1 MSGFAIRNPYLIVV
15 FSLLVTIL
23 GSVGAARMSVDM
35 FPVIDLPVVAV
46 ATFYSGMPPEQIETN
61 ITYHLERMFTLAGG
75 IDHMESRSLPGVSL
89 IKVYFRVGTDADAA
103 VASISSLAMSDMRDL
118 PPGTYPPIVLKQ
130 DASSLPV
137 ALVTLSGEGLNEST
151 LKDTAQNFVRNQL
164 AGVAGASVP
173 QPFGG
178 RWRQIMLYTD
188 PYKLEANQLSP
199 MDVVRS
205 VNDANVI
212 LPAGDVQIGRY
223 DYSIY
228 TNSMLKGPDD
238 IAKVP
243 IKMVGQ
249 SPVRVGDVAVPKD
262 SFGLQYNIVRVDGKR
277 AVYLPIFKQ
286 GGNSNT
292 IAIVDGVRTTLK
304 KLYDVPPALKSKVV
318 FDQSRFVRTAIATLL
333 HEGGIGLFLTCLMI
347 LIFLGSFRATLAVF
361 FSIPL
366 SILATFFVLQL
377 AGSSVNSMVLGGLAL
392 ALSRLIDNSVVVLE
406 NIFRHLEGGEPP
418 AVAAEKGGREVALP
432 VLAGT
437 LTTMVVFFPVTL
449 LYGVSK
455 FLFSA
460 LALAVVISLAA
471 SYFVAMTVVPLFCAR
486 FIKSAHGELPHESSE
501 MERPIAAA
509 SGVSPGIGARFNSA
523 FNRGFEAMLRQYDR
537 LVEKVLLWPRMVLLT
552 CGAIFL
558 LSLLLFPFLG
568 LSFFPRTDAGQFVI
582 NFKAPSGTKLT
593 ATEEEAAKLED
604 LVRSIVSKHDIGMI
618 VSNIGVDPGFS
629 SLFSSNSA
637 MHTGFMQVALQP
649 DHAVSSFRYIDEV
662 KQKVAREMPE
672 LQLFFSSGS
681 LVDGVLNMG
690 APAPIDVRVSGKDL
704 KADFDL
710 AQRISAQ
717 VRGIKGV
724 ADVYIP
730 QDIDYPALRLAV
742 DRTRASE
749 LGLTEKEV
757 VSNVIT
763 ALTSNQMIAPSIWVD
778 PNNGNNYFLT
788 VMYKEGQ
795 VQSLDDLKAIPLH
808 GANITKPTRLDM
820 VADITR
826 FDAPT
831 ELDHNQ
837 IRRGIDIYVRTSTE
851 DLGSVAKQIEKIIAA
866 TPAPTGIDVVLA
878 GSVQSMNASFR
889 SFAIGLTLAVLLLY
903 LILVAQFRS
912 FLDPFII
919 LLALPFGITGVILA
933 LLLWGTTLNVMSLMG
948 IVMLAGVALS
958 NSILIVEFAHHLLK
972 EGRTVRD
979 AITVS
984 CRVRL
989 RPILMTSLATVI
1001 GLLPMALKL
1010 GEGSESYAPLAQALI
1025 GGLTLS
1031 VLLTVFLV
1039 PAGFFLA
1046 YHDNPSA

>member
-1 MSGFAIRNPYLIVV
+1 
-15 FSLLVTIL
+15 
-23 GSVGAARMSVDM
+23 
-35 FPVIDLPVVAV
+35 
-46 ATFYSGMPPEQIETN
+46 
-61 ITYHLERMFTLAGG
+61 
-75 IDHMESRSLPGVSL
+75 
-89 IKVYFRVGTDADAA
+89 
-103 VASISSLAMSDMRDL
+103 
-118 PPGTYPPIVLKQ
+118 
-130 DASSLPV
+130 
-137 ALVTLSGEGLNEST
+137 
-151 LKDTAQNFVRNQL
+151 
-164 AGVAGASVP
+164 
-173 QPFGG
+173 
-178 RWRQIMLYTD
+178 
-188 PYKLEANQLSP
+188 
-199 MDVVRS
+199 
-205 VNDANVI
+205 
-212 LPAGDVQIGRY
+212 
-223 DYSIY
+223 
-228 TNSMLKGPDD
+228 
-238 IAKVP
+238 
-243 IKMVGQ
+243 
-249 SPVRVGDVAVPKD
+249 
-262 SFGLQYNIVRVDGKR
+262 
-277 AVYLPIFKQ
+277 
-286 GGNSNT
+286 
-292 IAIVDGVRTTLK
+292 
-304 KLYDVPPALKSKVV
+304 
-318 FDQSRFVRTAIATLL
+318 
-333 HEGGIGLFLTCLMI
+333 
-347 LIFLGSFRATLAVF
+347 
-361 FSIPL
+361 
-366 SILATFFVLQL
+366 
-377 AGSSVNSMVLGGLAL
+377 
-392 ALSRLIDNSVVVLE
+392 
-406 NIFRHLEGGEPP
+406 
-418 AVAAEKGGREVALP
+418 
-432 VLAGT
+432 
-437 LTTMVVFFPVTL
+437 MVVFFPVTL
-449 LYGVSK
+449 LYGVSR
-455 FLFSA
+455 FLFST

-486 FIKSAHGELPHESSE
+486 FIKSPHGDLPHESSE

-509 SGVSPGIGARFNSA
+509 SDVTPGIGARFNNA
-523 FNRGFEAMLRQYDR
+523 FNKGFEAMLRRYDR
-537 LVEKVLLWPRMVLLT
+537 LVENVLLRPRLVLLT
-552 CGAIFL
+552 CGVIFL
-558 LSLLLFPFLG
+558 LSLLLFPLLG

-604 LVRSIVSKHDIGMI
+604 LVRTIVSKHDIGMI

-649 DHAVSSFRYIDEV
+649 DHSVSSFRYIDEV
-662 KQKVAREMPE
+662 KHKVAREMPE

-690 APAPIDVRVSGKDL
+690 APAPIDIRVSGKDL
-704 KADFDL
+704 KGDFAL

-730 QDIDYPALRLAV
+730 QDVDYPALRLTV

-763 ALTSNQMIAPSIWVD
+763 ALTSNQMIAPGIWVD

-808 GANITKPTRLDM
+808 GPNITKPTRLDM

-851 DLGSVAKQIEKIIAA
+851 DLGSAANHIEKIISA

-889 SFAIGLTLAVLLLY
+889 SFAIGLTLVVLLLY

-972 EGRTVRD
+972 EGRTVRA
-979 AITVS
+979 AIATS

-1031 VLLTVFLV
+1031 VILTVFLV

-1046 YHDNPSA
+1046 YCDHPSSAAD